1 MIPLIIVGTIVLLIA
16 FLMMFSVRAEIKYYG
31 AVLDLK
37 VKYMFFTL
45 YSLNTAEKKNDE
57 VSESNNED
65 DKKEEKADE
74 VPPEKDKD
82 DVSEKNDEI
91 VDQNDENSSA
101 EEKKKKEKLSDKIE
115 GLKIKI
121 EQFKIIWECS
131 KKGLA
136 KIFKHIYITNVVID
150 FIAGGEDAMTAG
162 TNYGKLNAIV
172 YNGINF
178 IRTWFTVTVKTVDI
192 NCDFD
197 MKKSVYDA
205 ECVIKL
211 RVGTA
216 VSAVLMI
223 AWALL
228 LNLNKIKSVGTENEE
243 NN

>member
-1 MIPLIIVGTIVLLIA
+1 MIPLIIIGSIVLLIA

-31 AVLDLK
+31 EILELK
-37 VKYMFFTL
+37 VKYLFFTL
-45 YSLNTAEKKNDE
+45 YSLNTAEKKNNDDIQDNDVTESSKDE
-57 VSESNNED
+57 SDVS
-65 DKKEEKADE
+65 
-74 VPPEKDKD
+74 
-82 DVSEKNDEI
+82 SEKNNNDILENFDEAAS
-91 VDQNDENSSA
+91 QNDETDLG
-101 EEKKKKEKLSDKIE
+101 EEKKKKEKLSEKIE
-115 GLKIKI
+115 GLKVKI

-172 YNGINF
+172 YNGINL
-178 IRTWFTVTVKTVDI
+178 IRTLFTVTVKTVDI

-197 MKKSVYDA
+197 LKKSVYNA

-243 NN
+243 IN